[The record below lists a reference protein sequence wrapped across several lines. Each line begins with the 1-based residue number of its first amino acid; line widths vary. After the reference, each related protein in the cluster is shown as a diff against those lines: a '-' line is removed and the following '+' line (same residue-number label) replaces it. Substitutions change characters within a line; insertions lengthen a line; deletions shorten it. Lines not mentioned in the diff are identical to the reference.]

1 MAFWLIVIILL
12 AVAGALFVIPAMRQN
27 ANTPVTTRDEL
38 NKAIYQDRLSELAED
53 EAQGVVAQ
61 RPELIKELQQNLLT
75 DIPQPEGAQSSIT
88 QLPSAGEI
96 GPINRWAL
104 LPGVVVMVVV
114 AVGLYLKTG
123 GLAQVQAWHQVEA
136 QMPELRARVA
146 NERAE
151 PLTMEEVARLGLGLR
166 TSLQQDT
173 GNVND
178 WMMLGRVGMAL
189 NNATTA
195 TQAFAKAYQLAPD
208 NEEVRLGYAE
218 VLTRSNDP
226 QDNQLATQMLR
237 TMVGQNHTNL
247 RAMSLLAFNAFEQG
261 DFKQA
266 IGAWEVMLKLLP
278 AGDSRVDVIKRSIAQ
293 AKSQAGQETATLGI
307 EVSLS
312 SDAAQNLPRRGTLI
326 ISVTDGTNPI
336 PVAVKRLPLNRFPLS
351 ITLDD
356 SNAMMPERLLSSLH
370 QVKVRARISLDGT
383 ANPQS
388 GDWFGESMVQDFN
401 GAGQSGNQK
410 VGIQPISVQ
419 INRQTP

>member
-12 AVAGALFVIPAMRQN
+12 AVAGALLVIPALRKEVN
-27 ANTPVTTRDEL
+27 SPATTRDEL

-53 EAQGVVAQ
+53 EAQGVVDQ
-61 RPELIKELQQNLLT
+61 QPELIQELQQNLLT
-75 DIPQPEGAQSSIT
+75 DIPQQSDEAKS
-88 QLPSAGEI
+88 
-96 GPINRWAL
+96 PINRWVL
-104 LPGVVVMVVV
+104 LPGVVILVVV

-166 TSLQQDT
+166 TSLQQDAS
-173 GNVND
+173 NVND

-208 NEEVRLGYAE
+208 NEDVRLGYAE

-237 TMVGQNHTNL
+237 SMVGQDHTNL

-278 AGDSRVDVIKRSIAQ
+278 AGDSRVEVIKRSIAQ
-293 AKSQAGQETATLGI
+293 AKSQAGQETATLKI
-307 EVSLS
+307 EVALS
-312 SDAAQNLPRRGTLI
+312 SDAARKLPQQGALI
-326 ISVTDGTNPI
+326 VSVTDGTNPV
-336 PVAVKRLPLNRFPLS
+336 PVAVKQLPLSRFPLS

-356 SNAMMPERLLSSLH
+356 SNAMMPERLLSSLQ

-383 ANPQS
+383 ANPQP
-388 GDWFGESMVQDFN
+388 GDWFGESGVQDFD
-401 GAGQSGNQK
+401 GKGQPQTIH
-410 VGIQPISVQ
+410 VE
-419 INRQTP
+419 INKQTP

>member
-12 AVAGALFVIPAMRQN
+12 AVAGALLVIPALRPETN
-27 ANTPVTTRDEL
+27 PAVTTRDEL

-53 EAQGVVAQ
+53 EAQGVVEQ
-61 RPELIKELQQNLLT
+61 RPELIQELQQNLLT
-75 DIPQPEGAQSSIT
+75 DIPPESTENVS
-88 QLPSAGEI
+88 
-96 GPINRWAL
+96 PINRWVL
-104 LPGVVVMVVV
+104 LPGVVILVVV
-114 AVGLYLKTG
+114 SVGLYLKTG
-123 GLAQVQAWHQVEA
+123 GLPQVQAWHQVEA

-173 GNVND
+173 RNVND

-208 NEEVRLGYAE
+208 NDDVRFGYAE

-226 QDNQLATQMLR
+226 QDNQLATKMLR
-237 TMVGQNHTNL
+237 TLVGQDHTNL

-278 AGDSRVDVIKRSIAQ
+278 AGDSRTEVIKRSIAQ
-293 AKSQAGQETATLGI
+293 AKSQAGQETATLEI
-307 EVSLS
+307 AVSLS
-312 SDAAQNLPRRGTLI
+312 PEAAQKLPQQGALI
-326 ISVTDGTNPI
+326 ISVTDGSNPV
-336 PVAVKRLPLNRFPLS
+336 PVAVKQLPLSRFPLS
-351 ITLDD
+351 VTLND
-356 SNAMMPERLLSSLH
+356 SNAMMPERLLSSLQ
-370 QVKVRARISLDGT
+370 QVKVRVRISLDGT
-383 ANPQS
+383 VNSQS
-388 GDWFGESMVQDFN
+388 GDWFGESGVQDF
-401 GAGQSGNQK
+401 AAKGQRQTIN
-410 VGIQPISVQ
+410 VQ
-419 INRQTP
+419 INKQIP

>member
-12 AVAGALFVIPAMRQN
+12 AVAGALLVIPALRKE
-27 ANTPVTTRDEL
+27 ANSPATTRDEL

-53 EAQGVVAQ
+53 EAQGVVEQ
-61 RPELIKELQQNLLT
+61 RPELIQELQQSLLT
-75 DIPQPEGAQSSIT
+75 DIPQQSDEAT
-88 QLPSAGEI
+88 T
-96 GPINRWAL
+96 PINRWVL
-104 LPGVVVMVVV
+104 LPGVVILVVI

-123 GLAQVQAWHQVEA
+123 GLSQVQAWHQVEA

-208 NEEVRLGYAE
+208 NEDVRLGYAE

-237 TMVGQNHTNL
+237 SMVGQDHTNL

-278 AGDSRVDVIKRSIAQ
+278 AGDSRVEVIKRSIAQ
-293 AKSQAGQETATLGI
+293 AKSQAGQETATLKI
-307 EVSLS
+307 EVALS
-312 SDAAQNLPRRGTLI
+312 SDAARKLPQQGALI
-326 ISVTDGTNPI
+326 ISVTDGANPV
-336 PVAVKRLPLNRFPLS
+336 PVAVKQLPLSRFPLS

-356 SNAMMPERLLSSLH
+356 SNAMMPERLLSSLQ

-383 ANPQS
+383 ANPQP
-388 GDWFGESMVQDFN
+388 GDWFGESGVQDFD
-401 GAGQSGNQK
+401 GKGQPQT
-410 VGIQPISVQ
+410 
-419 INRQTP
+419 INVEINKQAP

>member
-12 AVAGALFVIPAMRQN
+12 VVAGALLVIPAMRQN
-27 ANTPVTTRDEL
+27 QHAPATTRDEL

-53 EAQGVVAQ
+53 EAQGVVEQ
-61 RPELIKELQQNLLT
+61 RPELIQELQQNLLT
-75 DIPQPEGAQSSIT
+75 DIPQQPDE
-88 QLPSAGEI
+88 EI
-96 GPINRWAL
+96 SPINRWML
-104 LPGVVVMVVV
+104 LPGVVILVVV

-146 NERAE
+146 NERAQ
-151 PLTMEEVARLGLGLR
+151 PLSTEEIARLGLGLR
-166 TSLQQDT
+166 TSLQQDA

-208 NEEVRLGYAE
+208 NEDVRLGYAE
-218 VLTRSNDP
+218 VLTRSNDQ

-237 TMVGQNHTNL
+237 TMVGQDHTNL

-278 AGDSRVDVIKRSIAQ
+278 AGDSRIEVIKRSIQQ
-293 AKSQAGQETATLGI
+293 AKTQAGQETATLGI

-312 SDAAQNLPRRGTLI
+312 SDAAQKLPQQGTLI
-326 ISVTDGTNPI
+326 ISVTDGANPV
-336 PVAVKRLPLNRFPLS
+336 PVAVKQLPLSRFPLS
-351 ITLDD
+351 VALDD
-356 SNAMMPERLLSSLH
+356 SNAMMPERLLSSLS
-370 QVKVRARISLDGT
+370 QVNVRARISLDGT
-383 ANPQS
+383 ANPQA
-388 GDWFGESMVQDFN
+388 GDWFGESGVQGF
-401 GAGQSGNQK
+401 GEKA
-410 VGIQPISVQ
+410 QPQTINVQ
-419 INRQTP
+419 INKQIP

>member
-12 AVAGALFVIPAMRQN
+12 AVAGALLVIPALRQETN
-27 ANTPVTTRDEL
+27 SQVTTRDDL
-38 NKAIYQDRLSELAED
+38 NKAIYQDRLSELAAD
-53 EAQGVVAQ
+53 EAQGVVEQ
-61 RPELIKELQQNLLT
+61 RPELIQELQHNLLT
-75 DIPQPEGAQSSIT
+75 DIPQEPTEEAS
-88 QLPSAGEI
+88 
-96 GPINRWAL
+96 PINRWFL
-104 LPGVVVMVVV
+104 LLGVVILVVV
-114 AVGLYLKTG
+114 SVGLYVKTG

-166 TSLQQDT
+166 TALQQDT
-173 GNVND
+173 RNVND

-208 NEEVRLGYAE
+208 NDDVRFGYAE

-226 QDNQLATQMLR
+226 QDNQLATKMLR
-237 TMVGQNHTNL
+237 TMVGQDHTNL

-278 AGDSRVDVIKRSIAQ
+278 AGDSRIEVIKRSIAQ

-312 SDAAQNLPRRGTLI
+312 PEAAQKLPQQGSLI
-326 ISVTDGTNPI
+326 ISVTDGKNPI
-336 PVAVKRLPLNRFPLS
+336 PVAVKQLSLSRFPLS
-351 ITLDD
+351 VTLDD
-356 SNAMMPERLLSSLH
+356 SNAMMPERLLSSLQ
-370 QVKVRARISLDGT
+370 QVNVRARISLDGT
-383 ANPQS
+383 ANSQPD
-388 GDWFGESMVQDFN
+388 DWFGESGVQDFDPK
-401 GAGQSGNQK
+401 GLPQT
-410 VGIQPISVQ
+410 IHVQ
-419 INRQTP
+419 INKQIP

>member
-12 AVAGALFVIPAMRQN
+12 AVAGALLVIPALRKETN
-27 ANTPVTTRDEL
+27 SPATTRDEL

-53 EAQGVVAQ
+53 EAQGVVEQ
-61 RPELIKELQQNLLT
+61 RPELIQELQQNLLT
-75 DIPQPEGAQSSIT
+75 DIPQQSDEAT
-88 QLPSAGEI
+88 T
-96 GPINRWAL
+96 PINRWVL
-104 LPGVVVMVVV
+104 LPGVVILVVI

-208 NEEVRLGYAE
+208 NEDVRLGYAE

-237 TMVGQNHTNL
+237 SMVGQDHTNL

-278 AGDSRVDVIKRSIAQ
+278 AGDSRVEVIKRSIAQ
-293 AKSQAGQETATLGI
+293 AKSQAGQETATLKI
-307 EVSLS
+307 EVALS
-312 SDAAQNLPRRGTLI
+312 SDAARKLPQQGALI
-326 ISVTDGTNPI
+326 ISVTDGANPV
-336 PVAVKRLPLNRFPLS
+336 PVAVKQLPLSRFPLS

-356 SNAMMPERLLSSLH
+356 SNAMMPERLLSSLQ

-383 ANPQS
+383 ANPQP
-388 GDWFGESMVQDFN
+388 GDWFGESGVQDFD
-401 GAGQSGNQK
+401 GKGQPQT
-410 VGIQPISVQ
+410 
-419 INRQTP
+419 INVEINKQAP

>member
-12 AVAGALFVIPAMRQN
+12 AVAGALLVIPALRQETN
-27 ANTPVTTRDEL
+27 SSVTTRDEL

-53 EAQGVVAQ
+53 EAQGVVEQ
-61 RPELIKELQQNLLT
+61 RPELIQELQQNLLT
-75 DIPQPEGAQSSIT
+75 DIPHESTEGTS
-88 QLPSAGEI
+88 
-96 GPINRWAL
+96 PINRWVL
-104 LPGVVVMVVV
+104 LPGVVILVVV
-114 AVGLYLKTG
+114 SVGLYVKTG
-123 GLAQVQAWHQVEA
+123 GLPQVQAWHQVEA

-151 PLTMEEVARLGLGLR
+151 PLTMEEAARLGLGLR
-166 TSLQQDT
+166 TSLQQDS

-208 NEEVRLGYAE
+208 NNDVRLGYAE

-226 QDNQLATQMLR
+226 QDNQLATTLLR
-237 TMVGQNHTNL
+237 TMVGQDHTNL

-278 AGDSRVDVIKRSIAQ
+278 AGDSRIEVIKRSIAQ

-312 SDAAQNLPRRGTLI
+312 SEAAQKLPPQGALI

-336 PVAVKRLPLNRFPLS
+336 PVAVKQLPLSRFPLS
-351 ITLDD
+351 VTLDD
-356 SNAMMPERLLSSLH
+356 SNAMMPERLLSSLQ
-370 QVKVRARISLDGT
+370 QVNVRARISLDGT
-383 ANPQS
+383 ANSQP
-388 GDWFGESMVQDFN
+388 GDWFGESGVQGF
-401 GAGQSGNQK
+401 GTKGQPQT
-410 VGIQPISVQ
+410 IHVQ
-419 INRQTP
+419 INKQIP

>member
-1 MAFWLIVIILL
+1 MVFWLIVIILL
-12 AVAGALFVIPAMRQN
+12 AVAGALLVIPALRQESN
-27 ANTPVTTRDEL
+27 SSVTTRDEL

-53 EAQGVVAQ
+53 EAQGVVEQ
-61 RPELIKELQQNLLT
+61 
-75 DIPQPEGAQSSIT
+75 DIPHESTEDAS
-88 QLPSAGEI
+88 
-96 GPINRWAL
+96 PINRWVL
-104 LPGVVVMVVV
+104 LPGVVILVVV
-114 AVGLYLKTG
+114 AVGLYVKTG

-166 TSLQQDT
+166 TSLQQDS

-208 NEEVRLGYAE
+208 NDDVRLGYAE

-226 QDNQLATQMLR
+226 QDNQLATKMLR
-237 TMVGQNHTNL
+237 TMVGQDHTNL

-278 AGDSRVDVIKRSIAQ
+278 AGDSRVEVIKRSIAQ

-307 EVSLS
+307 EISLS
-312 SDAAQNLPRRGTLI
+312 PEAAQKLPQQGALI

-336 PVAVKRLPLNRFPLS
+336 PVAVKQLPLSRFPLS
-351 ITLDD
+351 VTLDD
-356 SNAMMPERLLSSLH
+356 SNAMMPERLLSSLQ

-383 ANPQS
+383 ANSQP
-388 GDWFGESMVQDFN
+388 GDWFGESGVQDF
-401 GAGQSGNQK
+401 GTKGQPQT
-410 VGIQPISVQ
+410 IHVQ
-419 INRQTP
+419 INKQIP

>member
-1 MAFWLIVIILL
+1 MVFWLIVIILL
-12 AVAGALFVIPAMRQN
+12 AVAGALLVIPALRQESN
-27 ANTPVTTRDEL
+27 SSVTTRDEL

-53 EAQGVVAQ
+53 EAQGVVEQ
-61 RPELIKELQQNLLT
+61 RPELIQELQQNLLT
-75 DIPQPEGAQSSIT
+75 DIPHESTEDAS
-88 QLPSAGEI
+88 
-96 GPINRWAL
+96 PINRWVL
-104 LPGVVVMVVV
+104 LPGVVILVVV

-166 TSLQQDT
+166 TSLQQDS

-208 NEEVRLGYAE
+208 NNDVRLGYAE

-226 QDNQLATQMLR
+226 QDNQLATKMLR
-237 TMVGQNHTNL
+237 TMVGQDHTNL

-278 AGDSRVDVIKRSIAQ
+278 AGDSHIEVIKRSIAQ

-312 SDAAQNLPRRGTLI
+312 PEAVQKLPQQGALI

-336 PVAVKRLPLNRFPLS
+336 PVAVKQLPLSRFPLS
-351 ITLDD
+351 VTLDD
-356 SNAMMPERLLSSLH
+356 SNAMMPERLLSSLQ

-383 ANPQS
+383 ANPQP
-388 GDWFGESMVQDFN
+388 GDWFGESGVQDF
-401 GAGQSGNQK
+401 GTKGQSQT
-410 VGIQPISVQ
+410 IHVQ
-419 INRQTP
+419 INKQIP

>member
-12 AVAGALFVIPAMRQN
+12 VVAGALLVIPAMRQN
-27 ANTPVTTRDEL
+27 RHAPATTRDEL

-53 EAQGVVAQ
+53 EAQGVVEQ
-61 RPELIKELQQNLLT
+61 RPELIQELQQNLLT
-75 DIPQPEGAQSSIT
+75 DIPQQPDE
-88 QLPSAGEI
+88 EI
-96 GPINRWAL
+96 SPINRWIL
-104 LPGVVVMVVV
+104 LPGVVILVVV

-146 NERAE
+146 NERAQ
-151 PLTMEEVARLGLGLR
+151 PLSTEEIARLGLGLR
-166 TSLQQDT
+166 TSLQQDA

-208 NEEVRLGYAE
+208 NEDVRLGYAE
-218 VLTRSNDP
+218 VLTRSNDQ

-237 TMVGQNHTNL
+237 TMVGQDHTNL

-278 AGDSRVDVIKRSIAQ
+278 AGDSRIEVIKRSIQQ

-312 SDAAQNLPRRGTLI
+312 SDAAQKLPQQGTLI
-326 ISVTDGTNPI
+326 ISVTDGENPV
-336 PVAVKRLPLNRFPLS
+336 PVAVKQLPLSRFPLS
-351 ITLDD
+351 VALDD
-356 SNAMMPERLLSSLH
+356 SNAMMPERLLSSLS
-370 QVKVRARISLDGT
+370 QVNVRARISLDGT
-383 ANPQS
+383 ANPQA
-388 GDWFGESMVQDFN
+388 GDWFGESGVQGF
-401 GAGQSGNQK
+401 GEKA
-410 VGIQPISVQ
+410 QPQTINVQ
-419 INRQTP
+419 INKQIP

>member
-1 MAFWLIVIILL
+1 MVFWLIVIIFL
-12 AVAGALFVIPAMRQN
+12 AVAGALLVIPALRQESN
-27 ANTPVTTRDEL
+27 SSVTTRDEL

-53 EAQGVVAQ
+53 EAQGVVEQ
-61 RPELIKELQQNLLT
+61 RPELIQELQQNLLT
-75 DIPQPEGAQSSIT
+75 DIPHESTEDAS
-88 QLPSAGEI
+88 
-96 GPINRWAL
+96 PINRWVL
-104 LPGVVVMVVV
+104 LPGVVILVVV

-166 TSLQQDT
+166 TSLQQDS

-208 NEEVRLGYAE
+208 NNDVRLGYAE

-226 QDNQLATQMLR
+226 QDNQLATKMLR
-237 TMVGQNHTNL
+237 TMVGQDHTNL

-278 AGDSRVDVIKRSIAQ
+278 AGDSRIEVIKRSIAQ

-312 SDAAQNLPRRGTLI
+312 PEAVQKLPQQGALI

-336 PVAVKRLPLNRFPLS
+336 PVAVKQLPLSRFPLS
-351 ITLDD
+351 VTLDD
-356 SNAMMPERLLSSLH
+356 SNAMMPERLLSSLQ

-383 ANPQS
+383 ANPQP
-388 GDWFGESMVQDFN
+388 GDWFGESGVQDF
-401 GAGQSGNQK
+401 GTKGQSQT
-410 VGIQPISVQ
+410 IHVQ
-419 INRQTP
+419 INKQIP